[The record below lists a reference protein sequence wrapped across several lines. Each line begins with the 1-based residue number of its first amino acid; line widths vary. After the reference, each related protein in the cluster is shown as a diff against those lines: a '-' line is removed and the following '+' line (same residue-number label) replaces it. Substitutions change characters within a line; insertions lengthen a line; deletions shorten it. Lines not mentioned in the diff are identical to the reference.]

1 MARRFLLVFFA
12 VFLSLTGLFVGTILF
27 FDPFYHYHAPIAGLP
42 LRLEYG
48 QYQNPGVACQMAY
61 DTLLLGTSV
70 TANFSTTHLDERFGG
85 TSKKLIV
92 LGGTFSELTP
102 ALELGLKTH
111 EVGQVFWG
119 VDSNRFR
126 PFEEP
131 PREALPLYLYNQNP
145 FDDLP
150 YLLNKD
156 VLFWDVTDLLEMA
169 WTNDP
174 GDAESGGYRLN
185 QDTDWSKETAL
196 SNYTRPES
204 VKPDVEKEAFLSVT
218 QESLSVL
225 LAEVDAHPE
234 TTFTFFLPPYSILF
248 WDQTIRNGE
257 LDATLEMHR
266 VVLETLSSRPNATVF
281 YFMDAL
287 DIITNL
293 DYYGDYIHY
302 SPEICDRLM
311 DGLKGELAESPPIT
325 PAEIAP
331 RLKDFRAALEAYP
344 FDAIWEEN

>member
-1 MARRFLLVFFA
+1 MGRRFLLVFFA
-12 VFLSLTGLFVGTILF
+12 VFLGLIGVFAGTILF

-48 QYQNPGVACQMAY
+48 QYQNPGVAQNMDY

-70 TANFSTTHLDERFGG
+70 TANFHTGHLDERFGG

-111 EVGQVFWG
+111 EVGRVFWG

-126 PFEEP
+126 PFEEE
-131 PREALPLYLYNQNP
+131 PREELPLYLYNQDP
-145 FDDLP
+145 FDDLQ

-156 VLFWDVTDLLEMA
+156 VFFWDVTDLLEMA
-169 WTNDP
+169 WTHDL
-174 GDAESGGYRLN
+174 GDGENGGYIPN
-185 QDTDWSKETAL
+185 KDAVWSKDVVL
-196 SNYTRPES
+196 STYARPES
-204 VKPDVEKEAFLSVT
+204 VTQGVEKTAFLSVT
-218 QESLSVL
+218 QDSLEVL
-225 LAEVDAHPE
+225 LGEVDAHPE

-266 VVLETLSSRPNATVF
+266 VVLEKLSSRPNAQVF

-293 DYYGDYIHY
+293 DNYCDYIHY
-302 SPEICDRLM
+302 SPEVCDRLM
-311 DGLKGELAESPPIT
+311 DGLTGGLVNSPQIT
-325 PAEIAP
+325 PSEITP
-331 RLKDFRAALEAYP
+331 RLEAFRAALEAYP
-344 FDAIWEEN
+344 FDAIW